1 MSGDEKPK
9 FKKKTIRLTGWVLVK
24 KKADQP

>member
-1 MSGDEKPK
+1 MSEDEKPK